1 MVANDALA
9 DLPRRRPP
17 PHSSAVS
24 GQNRGARAMGRG
36 DFLSEKY
43 QGLAAGSS
51 KEACELFAEA
61 EDLLGQE
68 QFDTLE
74 IPAMWVF

>member
-1 MVANDALA
+1 
-9 DLPRRRPP
+9 
-17 PHSSAVS
+17 
-24 GQNRGARAMGRG
+24 MGRG

-74 IPAMWVF
+74 IPAMWVFLSSVNTADAFWSQHLGDDARG